1 MSTSSKR
8 TQISDTGTLPYPS
21 RNVQFQVKKKKNLFQ
36 LILFASIFF
45 KKKEGNS
52 EVIPDFLSPISTPP
66 SSPPPIP
73 VKKEQRTGTGSEGK
87 VEKRVTSIIYD
98 KRSTLQYFGNQ
109 NTDQEANE
117 NVTLMYS
124 EREIDTLKDI
134 FLFLLNKAPK

>member
-1 MSTSSKR
+1 M
-8 TQISDTGTLPYPS
+8 
-21 RNVQFQVKKKKNLFQ
+21 
-36 LILFASIFF
+36 
-45 KKKEGNS
+45 
-52 EVIPDFLSPISTPP
+52 
-66 SSPPPIP
+66 
-73 VKKEQRTGTGSEGK
+73 KKEQRTGTGSEGK